1 MCNISGVL
9 HSGALST
16 MLDFGTTVA
25 ILTFDKRN
33 RGTAS
38 AEISLSYLSSVRPGS
53 EIYILS
59 QINRIGRH
67 VAFSHSTIYSVD
79 GEVLAIGRQMKKFN
93 DFSYYFDGEDYIYA
107 KSKPTE

>member
-33 RGTAS
+33 RGTTS
-38 AEISLSYLSSVRPGS
+38 AEISLSYMSSVPPGS

-59 QINRIGRH
+59 QINRIGRA

-79 GEVLAIGRQMKKFN
+79 GEVLAIGRQMKKFIE
-93 DFSYYFDGEDYIYA
+93 FTYYFDGQDYIYA
-107 KSKPTE
+107 KK